1 MSLQTQDFSSQLA
14 DLDRIQTACKKL
26 METKH
31 YQAMGESG
39 IHAIMA
45 KSRSLGI
52 HPFEALNG
60 GFTCING
67 KVGMSTEMMAAL
79 VRQRGHSITKD
90 PKSNAEIVILHG
102 KRADNGDTWTCS
114 FSKEDAIAAGLW
126 NTATW
131 KKYPAVMLYN
141 RCMSQ
146 LFRQLFPDLSVGA
159 GYVEDELKEITKTGE
174 YAYTKNTYLEPKDW
188 KTIDMKVEEIKTE
201 PEKNS
206 VRQPEKL
213 SAKQVEE
220 IKMILEE
227 CDEKFKEWF
236 NKVVKNNH
244 KVNDISDLPSS
255 LFEEMKTVCTKNML
269 ETHAKQNQVFQ
280 ENSLKEKVQ

>member
-1 MSLQTQDFSSQLA
+1 MTLQTQDFSSQLA
-14 DLDRIQTACKKL
+14 DLERIQASCKKL

-31 YQAMGESG
+31 YQAIGEAG
-39 IHAIMA
+39 IHAIIA
-45 KSRSLGI
+45 KSKALGI

-90 PKSNAEIVILHG
+90 PKSNSEIVILHG
-102 KRADNGDTWTCS
+102 KRADSGDTWTCS

-131 KKYPAVMLYN
+131 KKYPSIMLYN

-146 LFRQLFPDLSVGA
+146 LFRQLFPDLSIGA
-159 GYVEDELKEITKTGE
+159 GYAEDELKEITKTGD
-174 YAYTKNTYLEPKDW
+174 YAQSKIES
-188 KTIDMKVEEIKTE
+188 KTIELKTE
-201 PEKNS
+201 EVQVKAEQLPPK
-206 VRQPEKL
+206 KDHDTL
-213 SAKQVEE
+213 SDVQVQE

-227 CDEKFKEWF
+227 CDDKFKIWF
-236 NKVVKNNH
+236 YKVLKADH
-244 KVNDISDLPSS
+244 KTEDVAQVSP
-255 LFEEMKTVCTKNML
+255 LFFDAMKAACTKNML
-269 ETHAKQNQVFQ
+269 ENHAKQQQKFNEEQQLEQVQ
-280 ENSLKEKVQ
+280 